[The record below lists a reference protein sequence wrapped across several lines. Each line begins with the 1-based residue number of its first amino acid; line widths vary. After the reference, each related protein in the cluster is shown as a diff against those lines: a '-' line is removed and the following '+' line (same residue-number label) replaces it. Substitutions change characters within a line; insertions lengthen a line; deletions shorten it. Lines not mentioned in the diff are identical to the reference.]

1 MIKIGLLVLAL
12 VLALSLFCQPVL
24 AVANEVISPRSPG
37 ISVSIEAIDAETGG
51 ADHRAEYNVKVE
63 SITTLTEHVNLTI
76 RPPKPSEL
84 LPGEKPADIKWFDWT
99 SKEFDLAAGET
110 KQYRLLVSLPAG
122 VDIGNYRFV
131 SEGTATVPG
140 FPWLPAEYSD
150 SKAII
155 VTSSITIP
163 VPEFNIFGLLALI
176 GILSV
181 VLATIVLRR
190 KE

>member
-1 MIKIGLLVLAL
+1 MIKIGLLAL
-12 VLALSLFCQPVL
+12 VFALSLFCQPVL
-24 AVANEVISPRSPG
+24 AVTSEVISPMSPG
-37 ISVSIEAIDAETGG
+37 ITVSIVAIDQETGG
-51 ADHRAEYNVKVE
+51 EDHHAEYYVEVK
-63 SITTLTEHVNLTI
+63 SITDVTEQVNLTI
-76 RPPKPSEL
+76 RPAKPSEL
-84 LPGEKPADIKWFDWT
+84 LPGEKAADIKWFDWT

-140 FPWLPAEYSD
+140 FPWLPAEFSD

-155 VTSSITIP
+155 VTSSITIS